1 MTWHLGILADQIAL
15 PDRPFGVLFH
25 RGATRAFLILPVQ
38 KHYPALLER
47 TNALVQKWG
56 KDELQKRKPRPHF
69 TGPIF

>member
-1 MTWHLGILADQIAL
+1 
-15 PDRPFGVLFH
+15 
-25 RGATRAFLILPVQ
+25 LILPVQ